1 MSASILWSVYIILPS
16 RRWRHWSSRDWSS
29 MQLVSGRG
37 VIWTW
42 APWHLR
48 PEYCTTQLTAG
59 RLSAQSPIPVKMGD
73 VYSSRYSSPIG
84 LNPPP
89 ETALWLPFL
98 HPIRMAEPQSRGAQR
113 SCGPHLCCTDGAHD
127 SQRLAEPGFEIWSL
141 DSLSGALSTV
151 SSTSLKT
158 EKLMGNEMP

>member
-1 MSASILWSVYIILPS
+1 MCQHRFCGVCILFSHLVEE
-16 RRWRHWSSRDWSS
+16 DAEAQGWSS

-84 LNPPP
+84 LNPLP

-127 SQRLAEPGFEIWSL
+127 SQWLAEPGFEIWSL

-158 EKLMGNEMP
+158 GKLMGNYMP